1 MLIQPPLVTSHAPV
15 PTNAYNRHMK
25 YISSATAIL
34 LTALSIHAEADSGT
48 SENYCSWKQ
57 TDYKITVPLCGLSGD
72 SRRGS
77 KLVTD
82 SHGGNCIA
90 CHALPLPAEAH
101 GDLGPPLAGVASRL
115 SEGHIRLRV
124 VNSHVIS
131 PMTIMP
137 AYYKDPDQINRP
149 GKEYRGKTFLT
160 AQQVEDVIAWLMTL
174 K

>member
-1 MLIQPPLVTSHAPV
+1 
-15 PTNAYNRHMK
+15 MK
-25 YISSATAIL
+25 YMSAATAML
-34 LTALSIHAEADSGT
+34 LSAISVYAEADSGVT
-48 SENYCSWKQ
+48 ESYCNWTQ
-57 TDYKITVPLCGLSGD
+57 TAYEITAPLCGLRGD
-72 SRRGS
+72 STSGS

-90 CHALPLPAEAH
+90 CHALPLPAESY
-101 GDLGPPLAGVASRL
+101 GDIGPPLAGVASRL

-124 VNSHVIS
+124 VNSHLIS

-137 AYYKDPDQINRP
+137 AYYKDPQQINRP
-149 GKEYRGKTFLT
+149 GKQYQGKTFLT